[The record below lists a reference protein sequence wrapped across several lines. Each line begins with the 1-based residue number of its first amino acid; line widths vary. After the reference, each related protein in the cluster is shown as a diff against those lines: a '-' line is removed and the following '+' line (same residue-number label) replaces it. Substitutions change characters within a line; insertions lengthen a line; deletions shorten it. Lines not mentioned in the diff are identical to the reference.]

1 MRRIGSPLLALLV
14 LVCGRLTGLASAQ
27 IGASD
32 DYFCY
37 DLKYAREDNIVIGS
51 G

>member
-1 MRRIGSPLLALLV
+1 MRGIDSPLLALLV
-14 LVCGRLTGLASAQ
+14 LVFGCLAGLASAQ

-32 DYFCY
+32 DYYCY
-37 DLKYAREDNIVIGS
+37 DLKYTGEDNFVIGS